1 MKQPAYQFDRLRY
14 VWICWTLEWAVIL
27 ASGVGFHSFAGNPFF
42 SLGVDPLQWAP
53 FLLHLPQWIS
63 GHAGMG
69 WLLDIGLLTGGIA
82 LIRNPHADR
91 LALIQLMGALLFY
104 TMLTGYLG
112 HRNFHTGMFLVF
124 VPFVFQS
131 VQSRS
136 LAYEAVRY
144 FLLFFYCSAGWFKLV
159 NGHLW
164 DTSQMQSILQQQLLP
179 YYLESSSNVRVAINQ
194 YLLHHATLAQG
205 LYVLSFLA
213 EFGAILG
220 FFTRK
225 FDRWILVALLAFHLP
240 NWIVMDIAPIGQLSF
255 LLLLWISA
263 LPKSSVKPDPDAG

>member
-1 MKQPAYQFDRLRY
+1 MNQSAYQIERLRY
-14 VWICWTLEWAVIL
+14 VWICWTLEWLLIL
-27 ASGVGFHSFAGNPFF
+27 ASGVGFHCFAGNPFF

-53 FLLHLPQWIS
+53 FLLQLPQWIS
-63 GHAGMG
+63 YHSWLG
-69 WLLDIGLLTGGIA
+69 WLLDIGLLIGGIA
-82 LIRNPHADR
+82 LIRHPQSNRIAWFQ
-91 LALIQLMGALLFY
+91 LIGALVFY

-131 VQSRS
+131 VKSRS
-136 LAYEAVRY
+136 LAFEAVRY

-164 DTSQMQSILQQQLLP
+164 ETGQMQSILQQQLLP
-179 YYLESSSNVRVAINQ
+179 YYLEGSGNFRVTINQ
-194 YLLHHATLAQG
+194 YLLQHSNLAQG

-225 FDRWILVALLAFHLP
+225 FDRWILVAVLAFHLP

-255 LLLLWISA
+255 LLLLWIS
-263 LPKSSVKPDPDAG
+263 KPSKTSD